1 MRIGLVSCIT
11 MLDHVRSV
19 IHNVHDCEFTIYP
32 ILPCCLFNVEA
43 GTVRKQV
50 DKSVLANDSTIILYG
65 TCHPDL
71 NRVRGDYYGNTVYS
85 IPGNNC
91 LEIMLGKDTYLEF
104 ANAGSLLLDVSFIK
118 RWGKE
123 MEKGFGANS
132 ANGNVLQIS
141 GIKQIDVF
149 NYDNS
154 EFDEDIIRDFSKS
167 FGIPYNYIRGNT
179 DVFSAALNAAFEHV
193 CVSGTTDSGPIIQ
206 LKNNTIPIISLE
218 NMNDAMYSIDPKKM
232 TVSFISPII
241 NTLMGL
247 SPQEFAISFLSK
259 YSDKYYFDTDR
270 DKIIDERNDFIND
283 SMVRGFQRP
292 MEKEYRVVNE
302 KGQMQW
308 VREML
313 CPQFSSN
320 GEIQA
325 FIGKIEDITQ
335 RKNIEQSLEN
345 ALKKENSLRVELE
358 QQIQNR
364 NDFTR
369 ALVHELKTPLT
380 PIIAASDVLV
390 EGIKN
395 RSFLKLAQNINDGAE
410 NLNRRIDEL
419 LELARGE
426 VGILRIRKQSFDW
439 VEMTFNVLQY
449 IEPQAKK
456 KNIAVSFECAEDSGL
471 LMADKERIRQV
482 LLNLLDNAIK
492 YTPEKGR
499 IILKCET
506 MKDKVIFKII
516 NSGNVI
522 PEAERASLFK
532 PYHRL
537 ERDKDKLNGLGLGL
551 ALSKMIVELHD
562 GNIWFETVQ
571 GQNIFAVSLPLSVLV
586 SDETLTVRRKT
597 FDELTY
603 S

>member
-1 MRIGLVSCIT
+1 M
-11 MLDHVRSV
+11 
-19 IHNVHDCEFTIYP
+19 
-32 ILPCCLFNVEA
+32 
-43 GTVRKQV
+43 
-50 DKSVLANDSTIILYG
+50 DKSVLANDSTIIIYG

-71 NRVRGDYYGNTVYS
+71 NRVGADYYGNNVYK

-91 LEIMLGKDTYLEF
+91 FEIMLGEDKYLEY
-104 ANAGSLLLDVSFIK
+104 ANSESWFLDVSFIK
-118 RWGKE
+118 RWKKE
-123 MEKGFGANS
+123 MERGFGANS

-167 FGIPYNYIRGNT
+167 FGMPYNYIKGNT
-179 DVFSAALNAAFEHV
+179 DVFSAALSTAFEHV
-193 CVSGTTDSGPIIQ
+193 CINGATNRGPIIQ
-206 LKNNTIPIISLE
+206 LKNNTVPIILLE
-218 NMNDAMYSIDPKKM
+218 NMNDAIYSIDPKKM
-232 TVSFISPII
+232 KVSFISPII
-241 NTLMGL
+241 KNIMGI
-247 SPQEFAISFLSK
+247 SPQEFANSFLSK
-259 YSDKYYFDTDR
+259 YSEKYYFDIDR

-283 SMVRGFQRP
+283 SIARGFHRP

-308 VREML
+308 IREML
-313 CPQFSSN
+313 CPQFTSS
-320 GEIQA
+320 GEIEA

-335 RKNIEQSLEN
+335 RKNIEQSLED
-345 ALKKENSLRVELE
+345 ALKKESSLRLELE

-390 EGIKN
+390 VGIKN
-395 RSFLKLAQNINDGAE
+395 KSFLKLAQNINTGAE

-426 VGILRIRKQSFDW
+426 VGILGIRKQSFDW
-439 VEMTFNVLQY
+439 VEMTSNVLQY

-456 KNIAVSFECAEDSGL
+456 KNIAVSFECAEIAGL

-499 IILKCET
+499 ITLKCET
-506 MKDKVIFKII
+506 IEDKVIFKII
-516 NSGNVI
+516 DSGSVI

-537 ERDKDKLNGLGLGL
+537 ERDRDKLNGLGLGL
-551 ALSKMIVELHD
+551 ALSKMIVELHN

-571 GQNIFAVSLPLSVLV
+571 GQGNIFAVSIPLNELL
-586 SDETLTVRRKT
+586 SDEVLTVRRKT